1 MITQGHPASLPPV
14 QLRPCKPELARALA
28 RRCSMK
34 ILILKR
40 DKLGDMLLTTPMF
53 SLLRQQFPEAQIDVL
68 ANTYNAWVIDGNQ
81 DVNRVWSY
89 QRVKEGGRIHWRAAF
104 AQLTQTF
111 ALRREQYD
119 WIIVANGDAS
129 HRAIKRG
136 AWLGG
141 KRLVSYT
148 DAKNCHSGV
157 TDALAIPHEIHET
170 RRMANL
176 LTPLGVQLPETLPPL
191 SFQLPREA
199 IDFSANW
206 LAEHGLTPG
215 SYITLGL
222 GARRAKKQPTT
233 EQIIRWTGHFFEH
246 YGLKTVFMW
255 TPGASNNPQ
264 YPGDDETA
272 QPVLDANLPWL
283 VPFRGPLKPAL
294 GLIFNGR
301 TSLFPDSGLMH
312 FAAASPGGV
321 LGFFAETDVSP
332 APAQWGPVGPK
343 ALWLDAPK
351 AVSQFSDEAVLAKV
365 SELLA

>member
-1 MITQGHPASLPPV
+1 
-14 QLRPCKPELARALA
+14 
-28 RRCSMK
+28 MK

-53 SLLRQQFPEAQIDVL
+53 ALLRAHFPEARIDVL
-68 ANTYNAWVIDGNQ
+68 ANTYNAWVIDGNS
-81 DVNRVWSY
+81 DVSRVWRY
-89 QRVKEGGRIHWRAAF
+89 QRMKEAGRIHWGALLP
-104 AQLTQTF
+104 QLRQTL
-111 ALRREQYD
+111 AIRRERYD

-136 AWLGG
+136 ALLGG
-141 KRLVSYT
+141 KRLVSYV
-148 DAKNCHSGV
+148 DAKNSHPAVS
-157 TDALAIPHEIHET
+157 DALVIPADMHEA
-170 RRMANL
+170 RRMAHL
-176 LTPLGVQLPETLPPL
+176 LTPLGVQLPAELPAL
-191 SFQLPREA
+191 QFHLPAEA
-199 IDFSANW
+199 NTFVQQW
-206 LAEHGLTPG
+206 LPEHGLTPG

-233 EQIIRWTGHFFEH
+233 EQIIRWTRHFH
-246 YGLKTVFMW
+246 DAWGLKTVFMW
-255 TPGASNNPQ
+255 TPGKSDNPM

-272 QPVLDANLPWL
+272 QPVLDANLPWI

-294 GLIFNGR
+294 GLIFHGR

-332 APAQWGPVGPK
+332 PPSQWGPIGPK

-351 AVSQFSDEAVLAKV
+351 AVSQLSDEAVLAKLAQ
-365 SELLA
+365 LLD